1 MCSGDGCLQWAI
13 KSLLFI
19 WRFSRVLSYS
29 IPTSRN
35 WWDLERTITRS
46 DDGKNLELSFCCRF
60 SQWNWQINA
69 ELCRE
74 DAYTR
79 NSVDCGTNFP
89 DISTVAFSAS
99 FMLNFLFFFS
109 SYHGSV
115 DPTASIRSHIRSQC
129 RSQLPSNDFLHCQT
143 GLMADEHLSSIKII
157 LGTGLK
163 YLEVKTG

>member
-99 FMLNFLFFFS
+99 FMLNFLFFFILS
-109 SYHGSV
+109 W
-115 DPTASIRSHIRSQC
+115 QC
-129 RSQLPSNDFLHCQT
+129 WSHCQYKIPYKIPVSFPVAIKWFST
-143 GLMADEHLSSIKII
+143 LSDW
-157 LGTGLK
+157 LDGGWT
-163 YLEVKTG
+163 LEFN